1 MITLYYA
8 RGTCALAS
16 HLALEYAGAAYQ
28 TVRVDFAKKEQRS
41 PEYLRLNPKGRVPA
55 LLTERGVLTETP
67 ALLQFISQ
75 SFPQARL
82 APLDDPF
89 GLARANEFNSYLCS
103 TVHIAHAHRMR
114 GYRWVDEND
123 TQAIQAMQKKVP
135 QSVGECFEL
144 IDRELFKGPW
154 VLGEQFSVCDMY
166 LFTLAQW
173 MEGDG
178 LDPSRYPKVADHRR
192 RMMAD
197 PVVIKVLAA
206 QAACSRRPRAARGA
220 AVAGCLTSS
229 PPSNRPRS
237 AGRW

>member
-16 HLALEYAGAAYQ
+16 HLALEYAGAAYR
-28 TVRVDFAKKEQRS
+28 TVRIDFKNQEQRS

-55 LLTERGVLTETP
+55 LLTEQGVLTETP

-75 SFPQARL
+75 RFPEAKL
-82 APLDDPF
+82 APLHDPF
-89 GLARANEFNSYLCS
+89 LLARVNEFNSYLCS

-123 TQAIQAMQKKVP
+123 AQAIEAMKKKVP

-154 VLGEQFSVCDMY
+154 VLGEAFSVCDMY

-178 LDPSRYPKVADHRR
+178 LDPSRFPKVADHRR
-192 RMMAD
+192 RMAAD
-197 PVVIKVLAA
+197 PVVVKVLAA
-206 QAACSRRPRAARGA
+206 Q
-220 AVAGCLTSS
+220 
-229 PPSNRPRS
+229 S
-237 AGRW
+237 A